1 MCVNALYMI
10 LLKLQFLCFFIIIYL
25 QHAPL
30 HIVSL
35 RALCSFTSVQLL

>member
-1 MCVNALYMI
+1 MPDLFAV
-10 LLKLQFLCFFIIIYL
+10 FLRRKITVIMYVFFIYIYIFFFFYL

-35 RALCSFTSVQLL
+35 HA

>member
-1 MCVNALYMI
+1 MI
-10 LLKLQFLCFFIIIYL
+10 FFIIIYL

-35 RALCSFTSVQLL
+35 HA

>member
-1 MCVNALYMI
+1 MLHVVTSDDVIMNGKDI
-10 LLKLQFLCFFIIIYL
+10 FIIIIIYL

-35 RALCSFTSVQLL
+35 HA